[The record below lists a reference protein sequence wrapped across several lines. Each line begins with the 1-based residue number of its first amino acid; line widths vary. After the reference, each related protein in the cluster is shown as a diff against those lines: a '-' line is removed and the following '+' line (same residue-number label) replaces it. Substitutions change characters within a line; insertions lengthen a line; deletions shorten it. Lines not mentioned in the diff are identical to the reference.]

1 MEKSGQETQGQ
12 KWSRGS
18 AVLSGATDTHKK
30 TDLKGTEHPMADAFG
45 ESSNSS
51 GENDDILGHH
61 QIILGEWQGWC
72 PANFP
77 VGGDF
82 EILLRKKEI

>member
-18 AVLSGATDTHKK
+18 AVLSGQQILTK
-30 TDLKGTEHPMADAFG
+30 TDLKDTEHTVADAFG
-45 ESSNSS
+45 ESSNRS

-61 QIILGEWQGWC
+61 LGEWQGWC

-77 VGGDF
+77 VGRYFD
-82 EILLRKKEI
+82 ILLRKKGS